1 VKRDPDAAMEP
12 KDAMSRKLTLGSA
25 PLRVPCPVPR
35 EPARTRR
42 REAGSS
48 GSGSKLVL
56 SLDSDHHPLP
66 ETTYRGDPVVLCVLQ
81 VGKSRYLPNYL
92 HSPTLASEIDP
103 VRSL

>member
-1 VKRDPDAAMEP
+1 MEP

-81 VGKSRYLPNYL
+81 VEKVTTYTTICILPR
-92 HSPTLASEIDP
+92 LASQVDP